1 MSDMKQAPKRY
12 GMGVADN
19 MIEPHPSWNGRE
31 CIRLAPGVIRFLDE
45 QSPKY
50 HLIAE
55 WRLVES

>member
-1 MSDMKQAPKRY
+1 MRAVFPDYQWSK
-12 GMGVADN
+12 N
-19 MIEPHPSWNGRE
+19 MVEPHPSWNGRE

-55 WRLVES
+55 WRLVEE